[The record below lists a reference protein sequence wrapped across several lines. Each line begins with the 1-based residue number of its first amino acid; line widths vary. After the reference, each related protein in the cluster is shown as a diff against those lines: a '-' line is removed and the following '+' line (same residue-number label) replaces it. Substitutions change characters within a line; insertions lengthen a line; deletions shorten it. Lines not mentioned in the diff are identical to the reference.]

1 MRSSMLAHFMTS
13 SCMKQYS
20 FHLFEAG
27 RPEQCFF
34 SPFFASSVRRYLSVI
49 HEIRLRRDA
58 AAAAAAASE
67 KSGAEE
73 ATRLEPSL
81 SNSSHSAI
89 KEGERKIMKAFLSQ
103 RKTH

>member
-1 MRSSMLAHFMTS
+1 
-13 SCMKQYS
+13 MKQYS

-49 HEIRLRRDA
+49 HEIRLRRE

-81 SNSSHSAI
+81 SNSSHSG